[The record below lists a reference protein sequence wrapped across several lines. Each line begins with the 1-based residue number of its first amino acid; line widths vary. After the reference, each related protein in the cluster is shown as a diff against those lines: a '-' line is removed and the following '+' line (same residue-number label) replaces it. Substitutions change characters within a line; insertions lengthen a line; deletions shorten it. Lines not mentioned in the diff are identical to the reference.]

1 MLPEDYRSSWLSDY
15 ESIEADIS
23 KMEDFAAKLT
33 AEVRDNYGPH
43 AESLFEDMTTELPSP
58 HAAFQELTA
67 FLVAHNVIE
76 QDTADVVYYYQ
87 GETDAFAIAADEI
100 AQRYKDTD
108 AFSAAR
114 VSDVTKAF
122 ENVYSP
128 EVSSTTLPTAD
139 SSSSPAER
147 TVPDPTITPEVH

>member
-1 MLPEDYRSSWLSDY
+1 M
-15 ESIEADIS
+15 
-23 KMEDFAAKLT
+23 
-33 AEVRDNYGPH
+33 
-43 AESLFEDMTTELPSP
+43 
-58 HAAFQELTA
+58 
-67 FLVAHNVIE
+67 AHNVIE

-122 ENVYSP
+122 ENV
-128 EVSSTTLPTAD
+128 
-139 SSSSPAER
+139 
-147 TVPDPTITPEVH
+147 